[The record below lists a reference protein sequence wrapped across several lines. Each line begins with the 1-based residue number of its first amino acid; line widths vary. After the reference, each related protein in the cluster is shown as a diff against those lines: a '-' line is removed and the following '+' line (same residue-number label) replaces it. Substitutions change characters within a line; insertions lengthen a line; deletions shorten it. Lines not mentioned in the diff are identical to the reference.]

1 MALVAVRR
9 LQISE
14 GILRM
19 SLEDGSAGD
28 HVALVVDIVSAYVGN
43 NSLAVGE
50 LPGLITS
57 VHGALA
63 HLSNK
68 PSEPEEPAPTPAVSI
83 RRSIQQDFLICLED
97 GKKFKSLKRHLRTRY
112 NLSPDEYRARWNLPD
127 DYPMVAPSYA
137 AIRSELARTMGL
149 GQQRR
154 KWPSKRR
161 RRRQSPNRPPN
172 PLMRPAPRCR
182 VAVAGPAPRTRSER
196 IADRQYRRPGRQRSP
211 GLRAVGLRRSCLS
224 TRDAAALRQR
234 GQDQASALEVGQ
246 PLGGNSSCVVRA
258 SSRSLRET

>member
-1 MALVAVRR
+1 
-9 LQISE
+9 
-14 GILRM
+14 M

-63 HLSNK
+63 QLSNK
-68 PSEPEEPAPTPAVSI
+68 PIEPEEPAPTPAVSI

-137 AIRSELARTMGL
+137 ATRSELARTMGL

-154 KWPSKRR
+154 KWPAKTTTDAASEPAAETNASAPRR
-161 RRRQSPNRPPN
+161 RGRART
-172 PLMRPAPRCR
+172 AD
-182 VAVAGPAPRTRSER
+182 AV
-196 IADRQYRRPGRQRSP
+196 
-211 GLRAVGLRRSCLS
+211 
-224 TRDAAALRQR
+224 
-234 GQDQASALEVGQ
+234 
-246 PLGGNSSCVVRA
+246 
-258 SSRSLRET
+258 